1 MTRRLRSDRQLAL
14 PVSAFGSLTTR
25 EQLRAAYERCH
36 GLRRTCTFEKA
47 LGEPVLAK
55 CLRGMARAM
64 ARAEAEGRRFGH
76 GSDGR

>member
-1 MTRRLRSDRQLAL
+1 ML
-14 PVSAFGSLTTR
+14 PVSVFGSMPAC

-36 GLRRTCTFEKA
+36 GLRRTCTFERA
-47 LGEPVLAK
+47 LGEPALAI

-76 GSDGR
+76 GSGA